1 MSPWFGLTS
10 ANNDV
15 YNSGDKEGYGDY
27 LSVPHSYGFWGS
39 SPSIGTQVICVF
51 INGNPNDGY
60 YIGCA
65 PTIGLTHMVPAIA
78 AAATVVPNTN
88 ETKLYSGA
96 DRLPVT
102 EANFSNL
109 EIRNNT
115 EVNNAAKP
123 IHSYQASVLAKQ
135 GIVRDNLRG
144 VITSSSQRETP
155 SRVYG
160 MSTPGNSIYE
170 GGYTSANIREAMS
183 SADQS
188 KLQVVGRTGGHSI
201 VMDDGTIDGYDQLL
215 RLRTSA
221 GHMIMMNDSAQIL
234 TILHSN
240 GQTWVE
246 FGKEGTIDVFS
257 TNSVNFRTQG
267 DFNIHADRDINLH
280 AKRNISCYSN
290 STKIETET
298 DMSVRTGKD
307 FTSYHSG
314 KYTVK
319 VDQQMS
325 LASKGDSSFLS
336 ESSNYQNGRM
346 IYLNT
351 GASAT
356 VPGIVPNLVKNSH
369 VETTF
374 SQNAGWMNPAPEN
387 LESITTRTPAH
398 MPWAEGNKGV
408 AL

>member
-1 MSPWFGLTS
+1 MAIENDRKSGIAKSLKDDRGSTALIPHPVIGIVKDNIDPTHGGRIRVYVSRLGGSNPDDAKQWLTVKYMSPWFGLTS

-78 AAATVVPNTN
+78 AAAAVVPNTN

-201 VMDDGTIDGYDQLL
+201 VMDDGTIDGYDQL
-215 RLRTSA
+215 
-221 GHMIMMNDSAQIL
+221 
-234 TILHSN
+234 
-240 GQTWVE
+240 
-246 FGKEGTIDVFS
+246 
-257 TNSVNFRTQG
+257 
-267 DFNIHADRDINLH
+267 
-280 AKRNISCYSN
+280 
-290 STKIETET
+290 
-298 DMSVRTGKD
+298 
-307 FTSYHSG
+307 
-314 KYTVK
+314 
-319 VDQQMS
+319 
-325 LASKGDSSFLS
+325 
-336 ESSNYQNGRM
+336 
-346 IYLNT
+346 
-351 GASAT
+351 
-356 VPGIVPNLVKNSH
+356 
-369 VETTF
+369 
-374 SQNAGWMNPAPEN
+374 
-387 LESITTRTPAH
+387 
-398 MPWAEGNKGV
+398 
-408 AL
+408 